1 MKRKEKDMFGYVK
14 PHVPELLVKEYDFYR
29 ATYCGIC
36 RAMKDHTGSLSRI
49 TLSYDSVFLAL
60 VRMLYIPKEQID
72 AEKCRCI
79 LHPVKKRAMLKEN
92 DALIYTAKAFAILT
106 HHKVEDDIA
115 DEGLKKRVLA
125 NAVSPITSHAVA
137 VSGMTELSSL
147 AKEKLSA
154 ISKLEEEKTPS
165 VDLPARLFGELLG
178 EIFAFGLEGNDRLV
192 TYECGAA
199 LGRFI
204 YAADAAEDYY
214 KDRKSGSYNPYV
226 IQYGGKDLT
235 ADNKATIKCALIH
248 ECKNIER
255 AIDLMPFDNRET
267 IENILKNI
275 IYLGLPKRISFLDG
289 EPTEKPKNGEII

>member
-1 MKRKEKDMFGYVK
+1 MFGYVK
-14 PHVPELLVKEYDFYR
+14 PYKPELRVKEYDFYR

-36 RAMKDHTGSLSRI
+36 RAMKAHTGSLSRI

-79 LHPVKKRAMLKEN
+79 VHPLNKRVMLKEN
-92 DALIYTAKAFAILT
+92 DALEYTAKAFSVLT
-106 HHKVEDDIA
+106 YYKIKDDIN
-115 DEGLKKRVLA
+115 DEGMGKRALA
-125 NAVSPITSHAVA
+125 NMVSPIASHAVVLSEMKELEA
-137 VSGMTELSSL
+137 V

-154 ISKLEEEKTPS
+154 ISELEKSKADS

-178 EIFAFGLEGNDRLV
+178 EIFAFGLEGSDRVV
-192 TYECGAA
+192 TYECGSA

-226 IQYGGKDLT
+226 LSYGGADLT
-235 ADNKATIKCALIH
+235 AENKATIKCALIH

-255 AIDLMPFDNRET
+255 AVDLMPFDNRET

-275 IYLGLPKRISFLDG
+275 IYLGLPKRIAFLDG
-289 EPTEKPKNGEII
+289 EPTEKSENGEIN

>member
-1 MKRKEKDMFGYVK
+1 MFGYVK

-79 LHPVKKRAMLKEN
+79 VHPIKKRAMLKEN

-115 DEGLKKRVLA
+115 DEGLRKRVLA
-125 NAVSPITSHAVA
+125 NAVSPITSHAVTL
-137 VSGMTELSSL
+137 SGLSELSSI

-154 ISKLEEEKTPS
+154 ISKLEKEKTAS

-178 EIFAFGLEGNDRLV
+178 EIFAFGLEGSDRLV

-226 IQYGGKDLT
+226 LSYGGKDLT
-235 ADNKATIKCALIH
+235 PENKATIKCALIH

-255 AIDLMPFDNRET
+255 ALDLMPFDNRET

-275 IYLGLPKRISFLDG
+275 IYLGLPKRIAFLDG
-289 EPTEKPKNGEII
+289 AEEKCENGEIN